1 MDADSSIYFINSLS
15 IMLETT
21 RLKLVP
27 LQHEQLI
34 LFKNDP
40 RALAENLKTNY
51 IERQNDPSVLADVEE
66 AIEFWIKNTK
76 EHREHFEW
84 FTSWE
89 IILKEENVAVGG
101 IGFAGLPNE
110 NGQSMTGYGL
120 DIRYHKRGIAS
131 EALQAIIP
139 WAFKNENLKTII
151 ADTPLL
157 NFPSQKVLQKNCF
170 RESSRDETLIHWA
183 LSRVV

>member
-1 MDADSSIYFINSLS
+1 
-15 IMLETT
+15 MLETT

-34 LFKNDP
+34 LLKNNP
-40 RALAENLKTNY
+40 RALAENLNVRY
-51 IERQNDPSVLADVEE
+51 IERQGDPATAADVEE

-76 EHREHFEW
+76 EHRAHFEW
-84 FTSWE
+84 FTNWE
-89 IILKEENVAVGG
+89 IILKEENVSIGG

-120 DIRYHKRGIAS
+120 DIRYHQRGIAT
-131 EALQAIIP
+131 EALKAIIP

-157 NFPSQKVLQKNCF
+157 NFGSHRVLQKNGFMEC
-170 RESSRDETLIHWA
+170 SRDETLIHWE
-183 LSRVV
+183 LPKSIRLDHDVQPPFSMSF

>member
-1 MDADSSIYFINSLS
+1 
-15 IMLETT
+15 MLETT

-40 RALAENLKTNY
+40 RALAENLGIRY
-51 IERQNDPSVLADVEE
+51 IERQGDPSTAADVEE

-110 NGQSMTGYGL
+110 DGRSMTGYGL
-120 DIRYHKRGIAS
+120 DVRYHKRGIAS
-131 EALQAIIP
+131 EALQAIIT
-139 WAFKNENLKTII
+139 WAFKNESLKAII
-151 ADTPLL
+151 ADTPVL
-157 NFPSQKVLQKNCF
+157 NFPSQRVLQKNGF
-170 RESSRDETLIHWA
+170 SEITRDESLIHWE
-183 LSRVV
+183 LMR

>member
-1 MDADSSIYFINSLS
+1 
-15 IMLETT
+15 MLETT

-34 LFKNDP
+34 LYKNNP
-40 RALAENLKTNY
+40 QALAANLGTRY
-51 IERQNDPSVLADVEE
+51 IERQNDPTVAADLEE
-66 AIEFWIKNTK
+66 AIGFWIKNTK

-84 FTSWE
+84 FTNWE

-101 IGFAGLPNE
+101 IGFSGLPSE
-110 NGQSMTGYGL
+110 TGTSMTGYGL
-120 DIRYHKRGIAS
+120 DVRYHGRGIAS

-139 WAFKNENLKTII
+139 WGFKNENLKAIV

-157 NFPSQKVLQKNCF
+157 NFPSQRVLQKNGF
-170 RESSRDETLIHWA
+170 YEISRNEALIHW
-183 LSRVV
+183 LLPR